1 MVTQDRLKDILLYD
15 KDTGVFT
22 WRIQRGQMKVG
33 SVAGCIYDRGYIR
46 IRIDG
51 TRYLAH
57 RLAWLYSTGSFPSNY
72 MDHIDRDPS
81 NNRLCNLRPATAK
94 QNQGNRKINSNNK
107 SGFKGVSW
115 CKRKLNWAVFINL
128 SGRHTRL
135 GCYADKNEAA
145 QAYRNA
151 AIEEHG
157 EYALNV

>member
-15 KDTGVFT
+15 EDTGVFT

-33 SVAGCIYDRGYIR
+33 SVAGSIYDRGYIR

-57 RLAWLYSTGSFPSNY
+57 RLAWLYSTGSFPSDY

-94 QNQGNRKINSNNK
+94 QNQGNRKINHNNT

-115 CKRKLNWAVFINL
+115 CKKALKWVVFINL
-128 SGRHTRL
+128 SGKNTRL
-135 GCYADKNEAA
+135 GCYEDKDEAA
-145 QAYRNA
+145 IIYRNA
-151 AIEEHG
+151 AIKEHG